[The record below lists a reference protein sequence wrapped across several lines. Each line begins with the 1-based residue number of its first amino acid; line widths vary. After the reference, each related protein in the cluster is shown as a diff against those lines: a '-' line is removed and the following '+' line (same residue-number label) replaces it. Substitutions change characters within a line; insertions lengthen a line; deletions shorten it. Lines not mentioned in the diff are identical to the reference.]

1 MFEDY
6 TIVKKYSDTLYK
18 ITNFNS
24 IYDDYTK
31 KASQVP
37 VENDEKER
45 FKSAISRA
53 KSDIFDV
60 AMCNE
65 WEYFGTFTIS
75 PEHYDR
81 YNLKEYHKAF
91 SQFIRDERKRTG
103 NKISFVLVPERHKDG
118 AWHEHGLI
126 SGLAPDD
133 VRLFSNDD
141 NIPLSIKK
149 RIDKGCSEWQ
159 RYSNKFGYCTIE
171 PVRDKIRT
179 AAYITK
185 YITKGIGE
193 ERESGEHLY
202 YSSRGLKRPEKIVSG
217 RIADTELTPRI
228 EEFYTYSNKYMR
240 TGWIDFNSEK
250 YQPLAALLKATNTTP
265 EEFFKKMKIGC

>member
-1 MFEDY
+1 MFNDY
-6 TIVKKYSDTLYK
+6 TVVKKYSDTLFK
-18 ITNFNS
+18 VTNFNGINDKDNS
-24 IYDDYTK
+24 L
-31 KASQVP
+31 KAGLVP
-37 VENDEKER
+37 SVEDENGR
-45 FKSAISRA
+45 FLSALSRA

-75 PEHYDR
+75 AEHFDR

-126 SGLAPDD
+126 FGLPADD
-133 VRLFSNDD
+133 VRLFTNED
-141 NIPLSIKK
+141 NIPLALKK
-149 RIDKGCSEWQ
+149 RIEKGCSEWT

-185 YITKGIGE
+185 YITKSIGE
-193 ERESGEHLY
+193 DRESGEHLY
-202 YSSRGLKRPEKIVSG
+202 YCSRGLKRPEKIVTG
-217 RIADTELTPRI
+217 RVDNTELSDI
-228 EEFYTYSNKYMR
+228 EELFTYSNDFMR
-240 TGWIDFNSEK
+240 TGWVD
-250 YQPLAALLKATNTTP
+250 LKAEKFQGLVSLLEATDTTP
-265 EEFFKKMKIGC
+265 EEFFKKMKIGT